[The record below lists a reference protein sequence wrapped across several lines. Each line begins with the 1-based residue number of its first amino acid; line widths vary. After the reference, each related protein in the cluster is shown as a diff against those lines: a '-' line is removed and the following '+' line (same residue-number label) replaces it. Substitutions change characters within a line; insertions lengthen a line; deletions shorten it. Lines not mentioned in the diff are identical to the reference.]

1 MVPSVFSSLFP
12 KARVSVIAGSV
23 GFRAYFMPQ
32 PWQSQLPFFVGIP
45 SAETIAVCAP
55 QQGDSPSPLWGRQL
69 SSGALPAFD
78 LLGMAASLGMGNH
91 GGFLTQIP
99 TCCRGER
106 RSLSMLSPVW
116 HGTAILARQLEYIS
130 SGQRLPGMEKV
141 GLVYLMSSEEH
152 RKQNGEVWREG
163 CPTGAVRRRGIFPL
177 PS

>member
-99 TCCRGER
+99 TCCRGRAEVFLCSR
-106 RSLSMLSPVW
+106 LSGTEQLFWLVNWNTFHQDNVCQGWKRS
-116 HGTAILARQLEYIS
+116 G
-130 SGQRLPGMEKV
+130 
-141 GLVYLMSSEEH
+141 
-152 RKQNGEVWREG
+152 
-163 CPTGAVRRRGIFPL
+163 
-177 PS
+177 